1 MKRIISLI
9 AIAAVL
15 FACSKQESDLP
26 EDQGLA
32 PGMIGEE
39 KATLSVTTTY
49 FSPDITYTSAT
60 AGGKVTVSGGTIN
73 IVEKGVCYSTSPAPT
88 VEGPKVPAGSGTGTF
103 TVSLTGLDSATTY
116 YIRAYATR
124 KNGVTK
130 YGNEL
135 TFTTLAPPVYGTMTD
150 IDGNVYATI
159 IIGTQTWMLENLR
172 TTRYRNGDL
181 IKYVTENTEWA
192 NLRLE
197 TDKGGWCHYN
207 NDAGNDATYGKLY
220 NFYAATDTRNIAP
233 EGWRMPTKE
242 DWDILALY
250 LGADNIQYPTNIQY
264 IGRKLKEAGM
274 DHWLPPNP
282 ADNVGGF
289 TALPGG
295 YRNDT
300 GVFSRMNSHGYFW
313 SSSSQNG
320 HPFFRELKF
329 DVENVRWG
337 QYFGPAGY
345 RPFGFSVRC
354 VME

>member
-1 MKRIISLI
+1 MKKFISLI
-9 AIAAVL
+9 ALAAIL
-15 FACSKQESDLP
+15 FACTKTEDDLP
-26 EDQGLA
+26 AGGNTET
-32 PGMIGEE
+32 PGEE
-39 KATLSVTTTY
+39 KATLSVVTTY
-49 FSPDITYTSAT
+49 WSPDITYTSAT
-60 AGGKVTVSGGTIN
+60 AGGNVTVSGTGSIR
-73 IVEKGVCYSTSPAPT
+73 IVDRGVCYSTSPAPT
-88 VEGPKVPAGSGTGTF
+88 IAGPKVSSGSGTGTF

-116 YIRAYATR
+116 YIRAYATK

-135 TFTTLAPPVYGTMTD
+135 TFTTLTPPTFGTMTD

-159 IIGTQTWMLENLR
+159 TIGTQTWMLENLR

-181 IKYVTENTEWA
+181 IKHVTDNTEWA
-192 NLRLE
+192 NLRLA
-197 TDKGGWCHYN
+197 TDKGGWCYYN
-207 NDAGNDATYGKLY
+207 NDPSNDETYGKLY

-233 EGWRMPTKE
+233 EGWRMPAKG

-264 IGRKLKEAGM
+264 IGRKLKETGI

-295 YRNDT
+295 YRNDS

-313 SSSSQNG
+313 SSSSENG
-320 HPFFRELKF
+320 NPFFRELKF

-354 VME
+354 VMD